1 MLEEVKAAIA
11 QASDTSSVYVGCD
24 SIRFKKNG
32 RFFARYATVV
42 ILHVD
47 SRHGCRLFYTEE
59 TLPDYGKKIE
69 SLRQRLLNEAGFA
82 IAIALEL
89 MDVIGDRHFEIHL
102 DINPKEEHASNRA
115 VKEATGYVLG
125 ATGVT
130 PKIKPFAFA
139 AMHAADKVARV
150 RGLGTKFA
158 TN

>member
-1 MLEEVKAAIA
+1 MLEEVKEAIKN
-11 QASDTSSVYVGCD
+11 SSKESSIYVGCD
-24 SIRFKKNG
+24 SIRYKKGG

-47 SRHGCRLFYTEE
+47 SCHGCQLFYTET

-82 IAIALEL
+82 IGVTLEL
-89 MDVIGDRHFEIHL
+89 LDVVEDRHFEVHL
-102 DINPKEEHASNRA
+102 DINPKEEHASNKA

-125 ATGVT
+125 ATGIT

-139 AMHAADKVARV
+139 AMHAADKVARI
-150 RGLGTKFA
+150 RHLGTRFE